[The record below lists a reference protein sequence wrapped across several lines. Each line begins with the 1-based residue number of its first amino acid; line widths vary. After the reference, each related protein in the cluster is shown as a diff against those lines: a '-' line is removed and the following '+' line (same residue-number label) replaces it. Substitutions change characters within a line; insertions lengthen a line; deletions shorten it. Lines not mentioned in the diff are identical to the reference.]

1 MMTSKQKTNLFYL
14 LIFILVFNIGYTQ
27 QKTTYEKKIES
38 LNVKFAK
45 DLGAPQLVNKY
56 KGTGDF
62 GAFLATG
69 ELARKLNTEKGL
81 LLLLKYKEEVKN
93 AEKLKSPQERKL
105 DKDKKDKEIALL
117 KAKEQ
122 QEKEQRE
129 QRQKEEEINAQ
140 QRELKQKFYTSDYY
154 YLTNQ
159 IKTDF
164 ERWLEKTDFEKKEDY
179 QNRVTKSGSNVFD
192 SICRNE
198 ITELIKH
205 KTGFYQSPR
214 IHTNI
219 GKYDSEN
226 EFFEIKITS
235 NVGVR
240 DYYIINDTIKV
251 EMLKAR
257 RISNLINKT
266 DGISYS
272 KYKNISDWC
281 LIDNMLFPKIIIL
294 NSGEKINKSLMTS
307 SKKINNFNFST
318 KELDIKN
325 EYLAEIVYDYEKQQ
339 KQDQIDI
346 ENEKTRKMR

>member
-1 MMTSKQKTNLFYL
+1 MTSKQKTNLFYL

-38 LNVKFAK
+38 LNVKFAQ
-45 DLGAPQLVNKY
+45 DLGGPQLVNKY

-62 GAFLATG
+62 GSFLAMG
-69 ELARKLNTEKGL
+69 ELAKKLNTEKGL
-81 LLLLKYKEEVKN
+81 ILLLKYKEEVKN
-93 AEKLKSPQERKL
+93 AEKLKSPQERKR

-122 QEKEQRE
+122 QEKEQQE

-140 QRELKQKFYTSDYY
+140 QRELEQKYYTSDYY

-240 DYYIINDTIKV
+240 DYYVINDTIKV

-257 RISNLINKT
+257 RISNLLYKT
-266 DGISYS
+266 DDISYS
-272 KYKNISDWC
+272 EYKNISDWC

-294 NSGEKINKSLMTS
+294 NSNEKINKSLMTS